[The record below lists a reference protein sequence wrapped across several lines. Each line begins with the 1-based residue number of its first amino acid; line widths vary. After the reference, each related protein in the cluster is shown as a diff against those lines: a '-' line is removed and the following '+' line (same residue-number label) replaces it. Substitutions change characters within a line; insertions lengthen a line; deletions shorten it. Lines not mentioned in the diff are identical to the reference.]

1 MNIQIAQAIL
11 IGFLLF
17 FFVYVI
23 RLRSVLTDRIIFIFG
38 ALLGIFLILR
48 PDITIT
54 IANLIGIGRGTD
66 LLLYVFIIISMFFY
80 VSILAEFRRIDQKL
94 TKIVRNIAITSPILG
109 GENPI
114 DPPKDR

>member
-1 MNIQIAQAIL
+1 MNIHIGQAIL
-11 IGFLLF
+11 IGFLFF

-23 RLRSVLTDRIIFIFG
+23 RLRTVLTDRIIFIFG
-38 ALLGIFLILR
+38 ALVGIFFVLR

-66 LLLYVFIIISMFFY
+66 LLLYIFIIISMFFY

-94 TKIVRNIAITSPILG
+94 TKIVRNIAITAPVFGASEQVEQP
-109 GENPI
+109 E
-114 DPPKDR
+114 KR